1 MMASEDLS
9 KPIEIQATYIVPD
22 ILPTNFSET
31 YRRIVLSGADDMAKV
46 AGRANQAGAEA
57 FDAQKRNDEQD
68 VVLEDHEERL
78 GKAETKIETHE
89 KRLNN
94 HELRITSAEE
104 KIIEHEIRLNDID
117 AKVENHEQ
125 RITTAE
131 SDIDYL
137 TEKTA
142 EIDADY
148 VSLSKL
154 TKQTLESPIDVST
167 SYSVNGTKVVGTR
180 VTGFTSATG
189 TSLKGSF
196 NANQSYSFSA
206 DYTRSEMQNL
216 ANGLIEARR
225 RIKALE
231 DALRSHGLID

>member
-1 MMASEDLS
+1 MANENLS
-9 KPIEIQATYIVPD
+9 TPIEVQASYIVPD

-46 AGRANQAGAEA
+46 AGRANEAGAEA

-78 GKAETKIETHE
+78 GEAEQTIVEHGIQ
-89 KRLNN
+89 LAN
-94 HELRITSAEE
+94 HEERITKTEE
-104 KIIEHEIRLNDID
+104 DLSKLEVRVLNVEQDID
-117 AKVENHEQ
+117 GLKIKIQDLDGQISEIKV
-125 RITTAE
+125 
-131 SDIDYL
+131 
-137 TEKTA
+137 
-142 EIDADY
+142 DY
-148 VSLSKL
+148 VSLSK
-154 TKQTLESPIDVST
+154 TEKQKLLSPIDVST
-167 SYSVNGTKVVGTR
+167 SYSVNGTKVVGIR

-206 DYTRSEMQNL
+206 DYTRSEMQAL
-216 ANGLIEARR
+216 ASGLVEARQ

>member
-1 MMASEDLS
+1 MASENLS
-9 KPIEIQATYIVPD
+9 KPIEIQSAYIVPD

-46 AGRANQAGAEA
+46 AGRANEAGAEA

-68 VVLEDHEERL
+68 VALEDHEERL
-78 GKAETKIETHE
+78 GEAEQTIVEHGIQ
-89 KRLNN
+89 LAN
-94 HELRITSAEE
+94 HEERITKTEE
-104 KIIEHEIRLNDID
+104 DLSKLEVRVLNVEQDVDGLKIKIQDLDGQISEI
-117 AKVENHEQ
+117 KV
-125 RITTAE
+125 
-131 SDIDYL
+131 
-137 TEKTA
+137 
-142 EIDADY
+142 DY
-148 VSLSKL
+148 VSLSK
-154 TKQTLESPIDVST
+154 TEKQKLSSPIDVST

-189 TSLKGSF
+189 TALNGSF

-206 DYTRSEMQNL
+206 DYTRSEMQAL
-216 ANGLIEARR
+216 ANGLIEARQ

>member
-1 MMASEDLS
+1 MASEDLS
-9 KPIEIQATYIVPD
+9 KPIEIQSAYIVPD

-46 AGRANQAGAEA
+46 AGRANEAGAEA

-68 VVLEDHEERL
+68 VVLENHEERL
-78 GKAETKIETHE
+78 GDAEQT
-89 KRLNN
+89 
-94 HELRITSAEE
+94 
-104 KIIEHEIRLNDID
+104 IIEHGIQL
-117 AKVENHEQ
+117 ANHEE
-125 RITTAE
+125 RITK
-131 SDIDYL
+131 
-137 TEKTA
+137 TEEDLSKLEA
-142 EIDADY
+142 RVLNVEQDVDGLKIKIQDLDGQISEIKVDY
-148 VSLSKL
+148 VSLSK
-154 TKQTLESPIDVST
+154 TEKQKLLSPIDVST
-167 SYSVNGTKVVGTR
+167 SYSVNGTKVVGIR

-206 DYTRSEMQNL
+206 DYTRSEMQAL
-216 ANGLIEARR
+216 ASGLVEARQ

>member
-1 MMASEDLS
+1 MANENLS
-9 KPIEIQATYIVPD
+9 TPIEIQASYIVPN
-22 ILPTNFSET
+22 ILPDNFSET

-46 AGRANQAGAEA
+46 AGRANEAGAEA

-78 GKAETKIETHE
+78 GEAEQTIVEHGIQ
-89 KRLNN
+89 LAN
-94 HELRITSAEE
+94 HEERITKTEE
-104 KIIEHEIRLNDID
+104 DLSKLEVRVLNVEQDVDGLKIKIQDLDGQISEI
-117 AKVENHEQ
+117 KV
-125 RITTAE
+125 
-131 SDIDYL
+131 
-137 TEKTA
+137 
-142 EIDADY
+142 DY
-148 VSLSKL
+148 VSLSK
-154 TKQTLESPIDVST
+154 TEKQKLLSPIDVST
-167 SYSVNGTKVVGTR
+167 SYSVNGTKVVGIR

-206 DYTRSEMQNL
+206 DYTRSEMQAL
-216 ANGLIEARR
+216 ASGLVEARQ

>member
-46 AGRANQAGAEA
+46 AGRANEAGAEA

-78 GKAETKIETHE
+78 GEAEQTIVEHGIK
-89 KRLNN
+89 LAN
-94 HELRITSAEE
+94 HEERITKTEE
-104 KIIEHEIRLNDID
+104 DLSKLEVRVLNVEQDVDGLKIKIQDLDGQISEI
-117 AKVENHEQ
+117 KV
-125 RITTAE
+125 
-131 SDIDYL
+131 
-137 TEKTA
+137 
-142 EIDADY
+142 DY
-148 VSLSKL
+148 VSLSK
-154 TKQTLESPIDVST
+154 TEKQKLLSPIDVST
-167 SYSVNGTKVVGTR
+167 SYSVNGTKVVGPR

-189 TSLKGSF
+189 TALKGSF

-206 DYTRSEMQNL
+206 DYTRSEIQTL
-216 ANGLIEARR
+216 ANGLIEARK

>member
-1 MMASEDLS
+1 MANENLS
-9 KPIEIQATYIVPD
+9 TPIEIQASYIVPN
-22 ILPTNFSET
+22 ILPDNFSET

-46 AGRANQAGAEA
+46 AGRANEAGAEA

-78 GKAETKIETHE
+78 GDAEQTIVEHGIQ
-89 KRLNN
+89 LAN
-94 HELRITSAEE
+94 HEERITKTEE
-104 KIIEHEIRLNDID
+104 DLSKLEVRVLNVEQDVDGLKIKIQDLDGQISEI
-117 AKVENHEQ
+117 KV
-125 RITTAE
+125 
-131 SDIDYL
+131 
-137 TEKTA
+137 
-142 EIDADY
+142 DY
-148 VSLSKL
+148 VSLSK
-154 TKQTLESPIDVST
+154 TEKQKLSSPIDVST

-206 DYTRSEMQNL
+206 DYTRSEMQIL
-216 ANGLIEARR
+216 ANGLIEARQ

>member
-1 MMASEDLS
+1 MANENLS
-9 KPIEIQATYIVPD
+9 TPIEIQASYIVPN
-22 ILPTNFSET
+22 ILPDNFSET

-46 AGRANQAGAEA
+46 AGRANEAGAEA

-78 GKAETKIETHE
+78 GEAEQTIVEHGIQ
-89 KRLNN
+89 LAN
-94 HELRITSAEE
+94 HEERITKTEE
-104 KIIEHEIRLNDID
+104 DLSKLEVRVLNVEQDVDGLKIKIQDLDGQISEI
-117 AKVENHEQ
+117 KV
-125 RITTAE
+125 
-131 SDIDYL
+131 
-137 TEKTA
+137 
-142 EIDADY
+142 DY
-148 VSLSKL
+148 VSLSK
-154 TKQTLESPIDVST
+154 TEKQKLLSPIDVST

-189 TSLKGSF
+189 TALKGSF

-206 DYTRSEMQNL
+206 DYTRSEMQTL
-216 ANGLIEARR
+216 ANGLIEARQ

>member
-1 MMASEDLS
+1 MANENLS
-9 KPIEIQATYIVPD
+9 KPIEIQSAYIVPN
-22 ILPTNFSET
+22 ILPNNFSET

-46 AGRANQAGAEA
+46 AGRANEAGAEA
-57 FDAQKRNDEQD
+57 FDAQSRNDEQD
-68 VVLEDHEERL
+68 IVLADHEERI
-78 GKAETKIETHE
+78 GKAETKIEIHE
-89 KRLNN
+89 QRLND

-117 AKVENHEQ
+117 VKVENHEQ

-154 TKQTLESPIDVST
+154 TKQTLKSPIDVSA

-180 VTGFTSATG
+180 VTGFTSAIG
-189 TSLKGSF
+189 AALKGSF
-196 NANQSYSFSA
+196 NANQSYSFSV
-206 DYTRSEMQNL
+206 DYTRSEMQTL
-216 ANGLIEARR
+216 ANGLIEARQ

>member
-1 MMASEDLS
+1 MASEDLS

-46 AGRANQAGAEA
+46 AGRANEAGAEA

-78 GKAETKIETHE
+78 GEAEQTIVEHGIK
-89 KRLNN
+89 LAN
-94 HELRITSAEE
+94 HEERITKTEE
-104 KIIEHEIRLNDID
+104 DLSKLEVRVLNVEQDVDGLKIKIQDLDGQISEI
-117 AKVENHEQ
+117 KV
-125 RITTAE
+125 
-131 SDIDYL
+131 
-137 TEKTA
+137 
-142 EIDADY
+142 DY
-148 VSLSKL
+148 VSLSK
-154 TKQTLESPIDVST
+154 TEKQKLLSPIDVST

-206 DYTRSEMQNL
+206 DYTRSEMQTL

>member
-1 MMASEDLS
+1 MANEDLS
-9 KPIEIQATYIVPD
+9 KPIEIQATYIVPG

-46 AGRANQAGAEA
+46 AGRANEAGAEA

-78 GKAETKIETHE
+78 GEAEQTIVEHGIQ
-89 KRLNN
+89 LAN
-94 HELRITSAEE
+94 HEERITKTEE
-104 KIIEHEIRLNDID
+104 DLSKLEVRVLNVEQDVDGLKIKIQDLYGQISEI
-117 AKVENHEQ
+117 KV
-125 RITTAE
+125 
-131 SDIDYL
+131 
-137 TEKTA
+137 
-142 EIDADY
+142 DY
-148 VSLSKL
+148 VSLSK
-154 TKQTLESPIDVST
+154 TEKQKLLSPIDVST
-167 SYSVNGTKVVGTR
+167 SYSVNGTKVVGDR

-206 DYTRSEMQNL
+206 DYTRSEMQTL
-216 ANGLIEARR
+216 ANGLIEARQ

>member
-46 AGRANQAGAEA
+46 AGRANEAGAEA

-68 VVLEDHEERL
+68 VVLADHEERL
-78 GKAETKIETHE
+78 GDAEQT
-89 KRLNN
+89 
-94 HELRITSAEE
+94 
-104 KIIEHEIRLNDID
+104 IIEHGIKL
-117 AKVENHEQ
+117 ANHEE
-125 RITTAE
+125 RITK
-131 SDIDYL
+131 
-137 TEKTA
+137 TEEDLSKLEVRVLNVEQDVDGLKIKIQDLYGQIS
-142 EIDADY
+142 EIKVDY
-148 VSLSKL
+148 VSLSK
-154 TKQTLESPIDVST
+154 TEKQKLLSPIDVST
-167 SYSVNGTKVVGTR
+167 SYSVNGTKVVGAR

-196 NANQSYSFSA
+196 NANQSYSFSD
-206 DYTRSEMQNL
+206 DYTRAEMQTL
-216 ANGLIEARR
+216 ANGLIESRR